1 MAVRRR
7 GRVFVC
13 RVARTPRAPALVDSS
28 SPLPPRQAKDLPAT
42 DLPITDPPATD
53 QLAPDPNSS
62 SSAVGTQPIDEA
74 SDLQLAAPG
83 FRIETEPQGF
93 AAASL
98 AELRKVVWPS
108 RQQLFSESVAV
119 ILMVGLSAAAIAAV
133 DRFYGW
139 ASTQV
144 FR

>member
-28 SPLPPRQAKDLPAT
+28 SPLPPRQTKDLPAT

-62 SSAVGTQPIDEA
+62 RSAVGTQPIDEA

-83 FRIETEPQGF
+83 SRIETEPQGF